1 LRPTLG
7 HDSGNELV
15 TVNPDDDLSDALKLM
30 AQYQVRR
37 IAVTAED
44 ERLVGVVSQA
54 DVALNA
60 KEKDTGELVEDI
72 SRQPHGPRT
81 T

>member
-1 LRPTLG
+1 
-7 HDSGNELV
+7 
-15 TVNPDDDLSDALKLM
+15 M